1 MKRLLSMITAVLLA
15 TLMASAQN
23 GTLDPTNPPE
33 PQQKFKLTVKAQP
46 AEAATTSGSGDYAE
60 DTRVNVRA
68 TAKTNYVFKYWTKN
82 GAQDSQTST
91 SFNVNMPAEDVE
103 YVAVFEYQE
112 PGTVPLDPSNP
123 PEPQVIE
130 MTYPLYLVADPAGAG
145 TFNYTSGTKIKERQ
159 TVSLRANPTTGYQFV
174 GWYDADGMSLSTNAQ
189 FSYTMPS
196 QATTL
201 TARFTYSPNNPNE
214 PSGNQEGVDNAA
226 DAVTLTA
233 RSYTRMYGEDNPT
246 FEYDVT
252 SGAITSGTP
261 VITCSATKTS
271 PPGIYDIVISKG
283 TVSNSSVNLVNGTL
297 TVLSVKGDVNGD
309 GAVNVADIGS
319 VIDCMSGAGTV
330 DRVAADVNGDSNV
343 DVADIATI
351 IDIMSGK

>member
-1 MKRLLSMITAVLLA
+1 
-15 TLMASAQN
+15 
-23 GTLDPTNPPE
+23 
-33 PQQKFKLTVKAQP
+33 
-46 AEAATTSGSGDYAE
+46 
-60 DTRVNVRA
+60 
-68 TAKTNYVFKYWTKN
+68 
-82 GAQDSQTST
+82 
-91 SFNVNMPAEDVE
+91 
-103 YVAVFEYQE
+103 
-112 PGTVPLDPSNP
+112 
-123 PEPQVIE
+123 
-130 MTYPLYLVADPAGAG
+130 
-145 TFNYTSGTKIKERQ
+145 
-159 TVSLRANPTTGYQFV
+159 
-174 GWYDADGMSLSTNAQ
+174 
-189 FSYTMPS
+189 
-196 QATTL
+196 
-201 TARFTYSPNNPNE
+201 
-214 PSGNQEGVDNAA
+214 
-226 DAVTLTA
+226 
-233 RSYTRMYGEDNPT
+233 MYGEDNPT

-309 GAVNVADIGS
+309 GAVNVAEIGS